1 MLICGGIGG
10 DAQIALAQAGIKLYG
25 GVSGDADAAV
35 EAFLKQELA
44 YNPDVKCNH
53 HGEGHEHH
61 GSCGGH
67 HGEEHHGG
75 CGGNHGGC
83 GSHCGH

>member
-1 MLICGGIGG
+1 MINSYRGIGG
-10 DAQIALAQAGIKLYG
+10 GAQVALAEAGIQLYG

-35 EAFLKQELA
+35 EAFLKQELN

-61 GSCGGH
+61 GNCGN
-67 HGEEHHGG
+67 GG
-75 CGGNHGGC
+75 CGGG
-83 GSHCGH
+83 HCGH